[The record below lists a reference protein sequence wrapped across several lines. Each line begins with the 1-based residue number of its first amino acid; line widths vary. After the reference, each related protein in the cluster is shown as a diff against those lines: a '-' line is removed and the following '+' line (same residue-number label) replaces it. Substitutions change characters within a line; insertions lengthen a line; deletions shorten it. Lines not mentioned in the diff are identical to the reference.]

1 MMIVSDFLGIIMN
14 YDSSVT
20 SDWPPVPPQH
30 FGFRL
35 GCYLILSLGS
45 APHQCRDF
53 APALELCGTLVANN
67 VYRSHPITGTKDERI
82 QPSMMP

>member
-67 VYRSHPITGTKDERI
+67 VYRSLDEG
-82 QPSMMP
+82 